1 MGSLAPQKGIRSR
14 AEDPLG
20 IAAGVCQGIA
30 GSPESMN
37 EHSPPSGSTPRA
49 SRLVWRW
56 IKRLALGAITLAL
69 LLVLAGLAYQ
79 AIASARDVH
88 RYPPPGRLVDVG
100 GHRLHV
106 NSTGQ
111 GSPVVILDAGVCDCS
126 LNWCLVQ
133 PEVARFTRVCSYDR
147 AGMGWSDV
155 GPAPRSSGQIV
166 RELHTLLTNAGI
178 PGPYVLVGHSFGG
191 YNVRLFAHEYPQ
203 EVAGL
208 VLVDAAHEDQWP
220 RLPESVKR
228 LYAQWRQ
235 WMWDKHSLSKFGI
248 NRLFDARP
256 NPKLP
261 ANLQATDLAL
271 RLRTPY
277 LSTMFGEW
285 DLIQTESGA
294 QVRAAASLPPVPMVV
309 LTAEKHGDQPPPGVS
324 DEDFARWNG
333 LLREMQADLASRH
346 PNGVQHIVTNST
358 HVIQL
363 DQPAAVVEAIRQVV
377 DAART
382 STPSW

>member
-1 MGSLAPQKGIRSR
+1 
-14 AEDPLG
+14 
-20 IAAGVCQGIA
+20 
-30 GSPESMN
+30 MN
-37 EHSPPSGSTPRA
+37 EQSPSNGSTPRA

-56 IKRLALGAITLAL
+56 IKRLALGAIAFAL

-79 AIASARDVH
+79 AIASVRDAR

-126 LNWCLVQ
+126 INWCLVQ

-147 AGMGWSDV
+147 AGMGWSEV
-155 GPAPRSSGQIV
+155 GPAPRTSGQIV
-166 RELHTLLTNAGI
+166 RELHALLTHAGI

-191 YNVRLFAHEYPQ
+191 YNVRLFAREYPQ

-228 LYAQWRQ
+228 GYAGWRQ
-235 WMWDKHSLSKFGI
+235 WMWDKHSLSKFGL
-248 NRLFDARP
+248 NRLFDTQP

-261 ANLQATDLAL
+261 ADLRATDLAL

-277 LSTMFGEW
+277 LSTLFNEW
-285 DLIQTESGA
+285 DLIQTESAA
-294 QVRAAASLPPVPMVV
+294 QVRAAVSLPPVPTVV
-309 LTAEKHGDQPPPGVS
+309 LTAEKHGEQPPPGIS
-324 DEDFARWNG
+324 DEDFARWNA
-333 LLREMQADLASRH
+333 LLREMQADLASRY
-346 PNGVQHIVTNST
+346 PNTVQRIVSNAT

-382 STPSW
+382 STQAE